1 MSRLNKAVKRILA
14 AVLTAGLTCGGVYGG
29 MIAYRTTNRMPVNV
43 YSVSEIAG
51 NTYYYVDEEQSYGS
65 VQADR
70 IQSCFL
76 SSTQNVKE
84 VMVTSGQQVK
94 KGDPLYT
101 FDTTLSEIQLARAE
115 NEFAQQELN
124 LKYSKE
130 DLDRINRLI
139 PSAEGSA
146 EEETA
151 PEEPDSTPE
160 EPEEE
165 VYDPEQTGVRIDV
178 EEDED
183 DETGGDGSFAM
194 PYRYLW
200 AYEDI
205 IADDYL
211 KGMIRGERRLSAS
224 EEETPGYYT
233 DEQGDTEIFEPDEEE
248 EIIPEITAFVL
259 KNPFVTNLWADE
271 VIREDDGEDVILYDD
286 DEGDVYF
293 EEDLFYEETPSEDY
307 PSEDVPYAEE
317 NDPYFTDEDVYEED
331 VPYEEGNDAEN
342 PDPVQE
348 ETERTDEETMIQPSE
363 ETQEETADSIVTLE
377 EETDS
382 TITESTPEVIDPGDD
397 TDVFVILEVHK
408 FNNRNAPV
416 EMKYGLHIFR
426 VSNRISVQ
434 FYNPD
439 AVEQNSEEDDQYD
452 YNDSEEY
459 GDPGDYGGY
468 DDYADEADDSADDSG
483 VKPAF
488 VRSTIDMNAAYTAKE
503 ISELRTEKEKEIRDL
518 TIAVRKSEI
527 TLREMRAEL
536 GDGTVRSKLDG
547 VVKTVR
553 DPEDA
558 IQTGSALVQV
568 SGGGGYF
575 ISVSVA
581 ELDLDKISDGQTA
594 TVSSF
599 DTGSQMT
606 GTVESISEF
615 PSSSMDFWSSGNPNS
630 SYYPCRIYLGDEVE
644 LREDDFVGVTW
655 GNKDASSG
663 KGFFIDTM
671 FVRSESSGHYV
682 FMRDEQGKLRKQTIQ
697 VGIVSTD
704 ATQVRGGITKKDYIA
719 FPYGADCVEGA
730 KTEEATYEQLYVY

>member
-211 KGMIRGERRLSAS
+211 
-224 EEETPGYYT
+224 
-233 DEQGDTEIFEPDEEE
+233 
-248 EIIPEITAFVL
+248 
-259 KNPFVTNLWADE
+259 
-271 VIREDDGEDVILYDD
+271 
-286 DEGDVYF
+286 
-293 EEDLFYEETPSEDY
+293 
-307 PSEDVPYAEE
+307 
-317 NDPYFTDEDVYEED
+317 
-331 VPYEEGNDAEN
+331 
-342 PDPVQE
+342 
-348 ETERTDEETMIQPSE
+348 
-363 ETQEETADSIVTLE
+363 
-377 EETDS
+377 
-382 TITESTPEVIDPGDD
+382 
-397 TDVFVILEVHK
+397 
-408 FNNRNAPV
+408 
-416 EMKYGLHIFR
+416 
-426 VSNRISVQ
+426 
-434 FYNPD
+434 
-439 AVEQNSEEDDQYD
+439 
-452 YNDSEEY
+452 
-459 GDPGDYGGY
+459 
-468 DDYADEADDSADDSG
+468 
-483 VKPAF
+483 
-488 VRSTIDMNAAYTAKE
+488 
-503 ISELRTEKEKEIRDL
+503 
-518 TIAVRKSEI
+518 
-527 TLREMRAEL
+527 
-536 GDGTVRSKLDG
+536 
-547 VVKTVR
+547 
-553 DPEDA
+553 
-558 IQTGSALVQV
+558 
-568 SGGGGYF
+568 
-575 ISVSVA
+575 
-581 ELDLDKISDGQTA
+581 
-594 TVSSF
+594 
-599 DTGSQMT
+599 
-606 GTVESISEF
+606 
-615 PSSSMDFWSSGNPNS
+615 
-630 SYYPCRIYLGDEVE
+630 
-644 LREDDFVGVTW
+644 
-655 GNKDASSG
+655 
-663 KGFFIDTM
+663 
-671 FVRSESSGHYV
+671 
-682 FMRDEQGKLRKQTIQ
+682 
-697 VGIVSTD
+697 
-704 ATQVRGGITKKDYIA
+704 
-719 FPYGADCVEGA
+719 
-730 KTEEATYEQLYVY
+730 